1 MAAEERDPMLRL
13 LVDTCV
19 WLDVAKDHRQ
29 ENTLS
34 VLEELIRL
42 GEASLIVPTIVLTEF
57 ARHKAR
63 IVEESRRS
71 LSAVFKRVKEAVDQ
85 FGDPTTKGSV
95 LQHLNEVDHQLP
107 LLGEAAARSVVRIE
121 KLLSAAV
128 PVPASDTIKLR
139 AAERALA
146 GRAPFHRQR
155 NGMGD
160 SVIIE
165 TYAECLASE
174 RARGTRF
181 AFVTHNTNDFSNPA
195 GDTRRP
201 HPHLENLFSKRR
213 SLYFINLAEA
223 LKRLRPAMV
232 TELMLEYEGWDQRP
246 RSLSEVLDAIDEL
259 VTKVWYNRHLVLREK
274 VMLGKVKIV
283 DRAEA
288 ARQKFSDK
296 VIVRDV
302 WEGAL
307 RSAKKVEQRFGRE
320 NLGPY
325 SDFDWGMM
333 NGKLS
338 ALRWFLGEEWDEL
351 YT

>member
-1 MAAEERDPMLRL
+1 MSAEERDPMLRL

-42 GEASLIVPTIVLTEF
+42 GEASLIVPTVVLAEF
-57 ARHKAR
+57 EGHKAR
-63 IVEESRRS
+63 IVDESRRS
-71 LSAVFKRVKEAVDQ
+71 LSTVFKRVKEAVDR

-95 LQHLNEVDHQLP
+95 LQHLNEVDHQIP

-128 PVPASDTIKLR
+128 PVPASDAIKLR

-146 GRAPFHRQR
+146 SRAPFHRQR

-181 AFVTHNTNDFSNPA
+181 AFVTHNTNDFSDPA
-195 GDTRRP
+195 GDARRP
-201 HPHLENLFSKRR
+201 HPHLEHLFSKIR
-213 SLYFINLAEA
+213 SVYFINLAEA

-259 VTKVWYNRHLVLREK
+259 VTKVWHNRHLVLREK

-296 VIVRDV
+296 VIARDV

-307 RSAKKVEQRFGRE
+307 RSAKKVEQRFGRG

>member
-1 MAAEERDPMLRL
+1 MLRL

-29 ENTLS
+29 EQTLS

-42 GEASLIVPTIVLTEF
+42 GDVSLMVPTVVLAEF
-57 ARHKAR
+57 DRHKAR
-63 IVEESRRS
+63 IVDESRRS
-71 LSAVFKRVKEAVDQ
+71 LSTVFKRVKEAVDR
-85 FGDPTTKGSV
+85 FGDSMTKGSV
-95 LQHLNEVDHQLP
+95 LQHLNEVDHQIP

-128 PVPASDTIKLR
+128 PVPASNAIKLR

-146 GRAPFHRQR
+146 SRAPFHRQR

-160 SVIIE
+160 AVIIE
-165 TYAECLASE
+165 TYAECLA
-174 RARGTRF
+174 RKHARGTRF
-181 AFVTHNTNDFSNPA
+181 ALVTHNTHDFSDPA

-201 HPHLENLFSKRR
+201 HPHLAHLFSKIR
-213 SLYFINLAEA
+213 SVYCINLAEA
-223 LKRLRPAMV
+223 LKRLRPAIV
-232 TELMLEYEGWDQRP
+232 TGMMLEYEGWDQRP
-246 RSLSEVLDAIDEL
+246 RALSEVLDAIDEL
-259 VTKVWYNRHLVLREK
+259 VTKVWHNRHSVLREK
-274 VMLGKVKIV
+274 IMLGQVKIV

-288 ARQKFSDK
+288 ARQQFSNH
-296 VIVRDV
+296 VIAREV

-307 RSAKKVEQRFGRE
+307 KSPKQVEQRFGRAH
-320 NLGPY
+320 LGPY

>member
-1 MAAEERDPMLRL
+1 MLRL

-57 ARHKAR
+57 ERYKAR
-63 IVEESRRS
+63 IVDESQRS
-71 LSAVFKRVKEAVDQ
+71 LSAVFKRAKEAVDR

-95 LQHLNEVDHQLP
+95 LQHLNEVDHQIP

-128 PVPASDTIKLR
+128 PVPASEAIKLR

-146 GRAPFHRQR
+146 SRAPFHRQR

-165 TYAECLASE
+165 TYAECIASE

-181 AFVTHNTNDFSNPA
+181 AFVTHNTNDFSDPA

-201 HPHLENLFSKRR
+201 HPHLEHLFSKIR
-213 SLYFINLAEA
+213 SVYFINLAEA
-223 LKRLRPAMV
+223 LKHLRPAMV

-246 RSLSEVLDAIDEL
+246 RSLSEILDAIDEL
-259 VTKVWYNRHLVLREK
+259 VSKVWHNRHLVLREK
-274 VMLGKVKIV
+274 VMLGKVKIA

-288 ARQKFSDK
+288 AHQKFSDN
-296 VIVRDV
+296 VIAQDV

-307 RSAKKVEQRFGRE
+307 RSAKQVEQRFGRGD
-320 NLGPY
+320 LGPY

>member
-1 MAAEERDPMLRL
+1 MLRL

-19 WLDVAKDHRQ
+19 WLDIAKDHRQ
-29 ENTLS
+29 ENLLS

-42 GEASLIVPTIVLTEF
+42 HEVSLIVPAVVLAEF
-57 ARHKAR
+57 KKNKAR
-63 IVEESRRS
+63 IVDESRRS
-71 LSAVFKRVKEAVDQ
+71 LSTVFKRIKEAVDQ
-85 FGDPTTKGSV
+85 FGDPVTKGSV
-95 LQHLNEVDHQLP
+95 LQHLSEVDHQVP

-121 KLLSAAV
+121 KLLSTARQI
-128 PVPASDTIKLR
+128 PASDAIKLR
-139 AAERALA
+139 AAERGLSS
-146 GRAPFHRQR
+146 RAPFHRQR
-155 NGMGD
+155 NGISD

-165 TYAECLASE
+165 TYAECMASE

-181 AFVTHNTNDFSNPA
+181 AFVTHNTKDFSDPA

-201 HPHLENLFSKRR
+201 HPHLRHLFSKIR
-213 SLYFINLAEA
+213 SVYFINLAEA
-223 LKRLRPAMV
+223 LKRLRPVLV
-232 TELMLEYEGWDQRP
+232 TELMLEFEGWDQRP

-274 VMLGKVKIV
+274 VMLGKIKIV

-288 ARQKFSDK
+288 ARLKFSDK
-296 VIVRDV
+296 VIARDI

-307 RSAKKVEQRFGRE
+307 RSAKKIEQRFGRR

>member
-1 MAAEERDPMLRL
+1 MLRL
-13 LVDTCV
+13 LIDTCV
-19 WLDVAKDHRQ
+19 WIDVAKDHRQ

-42 GEASLIVPTIVLTEF
+42 GEVSLIVPTVVLAEF
-57 ARHKAR
+57 ERNKAR
-63 IVEESRRS
+63 IVAESRRS
-71 LSAVFKRVKEAVDQ
+71 LSTVIKRVKEVVDQ
-85 FGDPTTKGSV
+85 FGDPVTKGSV
-95 LQHLNEVDHQLP
+95 LHHLNEVDHQIP
-107 LLGEAAARSVVRIE
+107 LLGEATARSMARIE

-128 PVPASDTIKLR
+128 PLPASDAIKLR

-146 GRAPFHRQR
+146 SRAPFHRQR

-160 SVIIE
+160 SIILE
-165 TYAECLASE
+165 TYAECLANE
-174 RARGTRF
+174 RSRGTRF
-181 AFVTHNTNDFSNPA
+181 AFVTHNTNDFSDPA

-201 HPHLENLFSKRR
+201 HPHLEHIFSKIR
-213 SLYFINLAEA
+213 SVYFINLAEA
-223 LKRLRPAMV
+223 FKRLQPAMV

-246 RSLSEVLDAIDEL
+246 RALSEVLEAIDEL
-259 VTKVWYNRHLVLREK
+259 VTKVWHNRHLVRREK
-274 VMLGKVKIV
+274 IMLGKIKIV
-283 DRAEA
+283 DREEA

-296 VIVRDV
+296 VIARDI

-307 RSAKKVEQRFGRE
+307 RSAKDVEQRFGRG

-325 SDFDWGMM
+325 TDFDWGMM

>member
-29 ENTLS
+29 EHTLS

-42 GEASLIVPTIVLTEF
+42 GEASLIVPTVMLAEF

-63 IVEESRRS
+63 IVDESRRS
-71 LSAVFKRVKEAVDQ
+71 LSTVFKRVKEAVDR

-95 LQHLNEVDHQLP
+95 LQHLNEVDYQLP

-128 PVPASDTIKLR
+128 PVPASDAIKLR

-160 SVIIE
+160 AVIIE

-181 AFVTHNTNDFSNPA
+181 AFVTHNTHDFSDPA
-195 GDTRRP
+195 GGTRRP
-201 HPHLENLFSKRR
+201 HPHLENLFSKLR

-259 VTKVWYNRHLVLREK
+259 VTKVWDNRHLVLREK

-288 ARQKFSDK
+288 ARQQFSDN

-307 RSAKKVEQRFGRE
+307 RSAQKVEQRFGRE

-338 ALRWFLGEEWDEL
+338 VLRWFLGEEWDEL

>member
-1 MAAEERDPMLRL
+1 MLRL

-42 GEASLIVPTIVLTEF
+42 GEASLIVPTVVLAEF
-57 ARHKAR
+57 ATNKAR
-63 IVEESRRS
+63 IVDESRRS
-71 LSAVFKRVKEAVDQ
+71 LSTIFKRVKEAVDR

-95 LQHLNEVDHQLP
+95 IEHLNEVDHQLP

-121 KLLSAAV
+121 KLLSAAEPI
-128 PVPASDTIKLR
+128 PVSDAIKLR
-139 AAERALA
+139 AADHALT
-146 GRAPFHRQR
+146 GTAPFHRQR
-155 NGMGD
+155 NGMAD

-165 TYAECLASE
+165 IYAECTANE
-174 RARGTRF
+174 RGRGTRF
-181 AFVTHNTNDFSNPA
+181 AFVTHNTKDFSDPA
-195 GDTRRP
+195 GDTRQP
-201 HPHLENLFSKRR
+201 HPDLQHLFSKIR

-223 LKRLRPAMV
+223 LRRLRPAMV
-232 TELMLEYEGWDQRP
+232 TDLMLEYEGWDQRP
-246 RSLSEVLDAIDEL
+246 RSLSEVLEAIDEL
-259 VTKVWYNRHLVLREK
+259 VTKVWYDRHMVLREK
-274 VMLGKVKIV
+274 VMSGTIKIV
-283 DRAEA
+283 DRAEST
-288 ARQKFSDK
+288 RQKSSDE
-296 VIVRDV
+296 VIVRDI

-307 RSAKKVEQRFGRE
+307 RSAKKVEQRFGRA

-325 SDFDWGMM
+325 SGFDWGMI

>member
-1 MAAEERDPMLRL
+1 MLRL

-42 GEASLIVPTIVLTEF
+42 GEAALIVPTVVLAEF
-57 ARHKAR
+57 ERHKAR
-63 IVEESRRS
+63 IVDESRRS
-71 LSAVFKRVKEAVDQ
+71 LSGVFKRVKEAVDR
-85 FGDPTTKGSV
+85 FGDPKTKVSI
-95 LQHLNEVDHQLP
+95 LQHLNEVDHQIP
-107 LLGEAAARSVVRIE
+107 LKGEAAARSVVRVE

-128 PVPASDTIKLR
+128 PLPASDAIKLR

-146 GRAPFHRQR
+146 SKAPFHRQR

-160 SVIIE
+160 SIIIE

-174 RARGTRF
+174 RGRGIRF
-181 AFVTHNTNDFSNPA
+181 GFVTHNTNDFSDPA
-195 GDTRRP
+195 GDVRWP
-201 HPHLENLFSKRR
+201 HPDLQHLFSKIR
-213 SLYFINLAEA
+213 SVYFINLAEA

-232 TELMLEYEGWDQRP
+232 TELMLEYEGWNERP

-259 VTKVWYNRHLVLREK
+259 VTKVWYNRLLVLREK
-274 VMLGKVKIV
+274 VVLGKVKIV

-288 ARQKFSDK
+288 ARRNFSNK
-296 VIVRDV
+296 VIARDV
-302 WEGAL
+302 WQGAL
-307 RSAKKVEQRFGRE
+307 KSAKKVEQKFGRR

-325 SDFDWGMM
+325 SDFDWGMI

>member
-1 MAAEERDPMLRL
+1 MSVEEWDPMLRL

-29 ENTLS
+29 EQTLS

-42 GEASLIVPTIVLTEF
+42 DEASLIVPTVVLAEF
-57 ARHKAR
+57 ERHKAR
-63 IVEESRRS
+63 IVDEARRS
-71 LSAVFKRVKEAVDQ
+71 LSAVFKRVKEAVEQ
-85 FGDPTTKGSV
+85 FGDPMTKGAV

-121 KLLSAAV
+121 KLLSAAG
-128 PVPASDTIKLR
+128 PIPASDAIKLR

-155 NGMGD
+155 NSMGD

-165 TYAECLASE
+165 TYAECIANE

-181 AFVTHNTNDFSNPA
+181 AFVTHNTHDFSDPA

-201 HPHLENLFSKRR
+201 HPHLENLFSKRS

-274 VMLGKVKIV
+274 VMRGKVKIV
-283 DRAEA
+283 HRAEA